1 MDKLDT
7 APNTVTSMI
16 DTTTKAGWQGPP
28 INVKPGDAGPFAPG
42 HQIAMVGS
50 NQNSPGGHTVF
61 CTNNPANG
69 WKSLCQYVFD
79 VPAK

>member
-1 MDKLDT
+1 
-7 APNTVTSMI
+7 
-16 DTTTKAGWQGPP
+16 
-28 INVKPGDAGPFAPG
+28 
-42 HQIAMVGS
+42 MVGS
-50 NQNSPGGHTVF
+50 NMNSPGGHTVF